1 MREEER
7 TVITEKKYTVGHGS
21 GRTVLE
27 RLLDER
33 GETMEDLDRKPDYS
47 VWQINDMRKAAER
60 IQKAIRSH
68 ERIIIFGD
76 YDVDGLTASAI
87 MKKGLEKLGA
97 SVDIRIP
104 DRLSEGYG
112 LNMNMVDEANRK
124 GYGLAITVD
133 NGIKANEEAR
143 HLDCDLIITDHH
155 ELGDSLPDAYAVMD
169 CWREDNTYPNREIC
183 GAALAYRTMQAVYEL
198 EGRQGEER
206 FLLPYAA
213 IGTIGDV
220 MPLDNSENRTIVTEG
235 LEELKKSREPGL
247 RAIVEEA
254 LEHDPSSTD
263 VAFYIVPM
271 LNAASRMGKQS
282 LALNTLLA
290 PGRTIADA
298 YAHELA
304 ENNDLRKDV
313 SARIVD
319 DASRKVLRDYDF
331 GSHDP
336 IIVAGNYHK
345 GVIGIAAARL
355 AETFRRPA
363 VVISTDGNVGSARSY
378 GDINILEWIESTK
391 DSLVAFGGHA
401 GAAGLTIGDMKEFRR
416 LSHEYAARNWNRDEA
431 AHDGRIDME
440 IRPSD
445 ITMKTIEDIKRLEP
459 FGSQNP
465 APTFV
470 AKGMDIDM
478 MKRVGR
484 KKGAEGVHL
493 SAKMDG
499 IKGIGFFIG
508 DYADLLDGERK
519 ADVVF
524 SLEENTYNG
533 RTTPQMMIQDII
545 YEPKVRVSGRLPDAK
560 DFSALFSALKDIIEK
575 EKVAVTTPDYMAAI
589 IQHRCGEMPDL
600 KPMLKCLDE
609 AGAIAFREMTDGS
622 IVISEPVRRQ
632 KMKISQTPEYR
643 KMAERRRSVQHSL

>member
-1 MREEER
+1 M
-7 TVITEKKYTVGHGS
+7 ITEKSYTVGHGN
-21 GRTVLE
+21 GETVLE

-33 GETMEDLDRKPDYS
+33 GESIDDFGSRDPGYS

-60 IQKAIRSH
+60 IQKAVHDH
-68 ERIIIFGD
+68 ESIIIFGD
-76 YDVDGLTASAI
+76 YDVDGMTASTI

-112 LNMNMVDEANRK
+112 LNMNMVEEANRK

-143 HLDCDLIITDHH
+143 HLDCDLIVTDHH
-155 ELGDSLPDAYAVMD
+155 ELGDELPDAYAVMD

-183 GAALAYRTMQAVYEL
+183 GAALAYKTMQAVYEL
-198 EGRQGEER
+198 EGRSGDEK

-213 IGTIGDV
+213 IGMIGDV
-220 MPLDNSENRTIVTEG
+220 MPLDNSENRAIVSEG
-235 LEELKKSREPGL
+235 LEELRGSREPGL

-282 LALNTLLA
+282 LALNALLA
-290 PGRTIADA
+290 PTRTIADA
-298 YAHELA
+298 YAHALA
-304 ENNDLRKDV
+304 ENNELRKDV

-319 DASRKVLRDYDF
+319 DASRKVLKGYDF
-331 GSHDP
+331 SSHDP
-336 IIVAGNYHK
+336 IIVSGDYHR

-355 AETFRRPA
+355 AETFRRPT
-363 VVISTDGNVGSARSY
+363 VVVSTDGNVGSARSY

-401 GAAGLTIGDMKEFRR
+401 GAAGLTVGDMKEFRK
-416 LSHEYAARNWNRDEA
+416 LSHEYATKNWSKDRAMHN
-431 AHDGRIDME
+431 GKIDIE
-440 IRPSD
+440 ISPSD
-445 ITMKTIEDIKRLEP
+445 ITMETIEDIKRLEP
-459 FGSQNP
+459 FGNQNP
-465 APTFV
+465 APTFI
-470 AKGMDIDM
+470 ARGMDIDM
-478 MKRVGR
+478 MKRVGK
-484 KKGAEGVHL
+484 KKGAEGAHL
-493 SAKMDG
+493 SVKMDG

-508 DYADLLDGERK
+508 DYADLLENERK

-545 YEPKVRVSGRLPDAK
+545 YEPEVHVAERLPDAK
-560 DFSALFSALKDIIEK
+560 DFTSLFSALKEIIEK
-575 EKVAVTTPDYMAAI
+575 EKVAVTTPDYIGAI
-589 IQHRCGEMPDL
+589 IEHRCGKMPEL

-622 IVISEPVRRQ
+622 IVVSEPVRRQ
-632 KMKISQTPEYR
+632 KMRISQTPEYR
-643 KMAERRRSVQHSL
+643 KMAERHRNVQHSR